1 MEINFSFAILL
12 TTLAGLS
19 TGIGSAIAFFI
30 RTPKYSYLAVA
41 LGFSAGVMIYIS
53 FVELLGTAIENVGFV
68 TANIAFFTGIGL
80 IALIDILVPH
90 EYEEERMDSTP
101 QNASKKGERAMSGLP
116 PQLTAPSQSTLMRS
130 GILIALGIAIHNFPE
145 GMVTFCSAATG
156 DIAFGIIIAVA
167 IAIHNIPE
175 GIAVSV
181 PIFYAT
187 GNRRK
192 AFTYSFLSGVAE
204 PVGALIGYG
213 ILFSFLTPALL
224 SSMLAFVAGIMVYI
238 SLDEILPLAHR
249 YGKEH
254 LVIIVI
260 GIGML
265 VMVMSL
271 FLQNLARIRAIDA
284 PACWGEF
291 HWLSEQVKKSFRP

>member
-1 MEINFSFAILL
+1 MEIDLSFAMLL

-30 RTPKYSYLAVA
+30 RTPRYSYLAFA
-41 LGFSAGVMIYIS
+41 LGLSAGVMVYIS
-53 FVELLGTAIENVGFV
+53 FTELLGTAIGDVGFAR
-68 TANIAFFTGIGL
+68 ANIAFFVGIGF
-80 IALIDILVPH
+80 IALIDMLIPH
-90 EYEEERMDSTP
+90 EYEEERVTDAP
-101 QNASKKGERAMSGLP
+101 QNTSGIEQWRILGLP
-116 PQLTAPSQSTLMRS
+116 PQPVTPSKASLMRS

-145 GMVTFCSAATG
+145 GLVTFCSAATG
-156 DIAFGIIIAVA
+156 NVAFGIMIAVA

-213 ILFSFLTPALL
+213 ILLPFLTSELL
-224 SSMLAFVAGIMVYI
+224 SSMLAFVAGIMI
-238 SLDEILPLAHR
+238 FICLDEILPLAHR

-254 LVIIVI
+254 LVIAGI
-260 GIGML
+260 GTGML
-265 VMVMSL
+265 VMAVSL
-271 FLQNLARIRAIDA
+271 FLLR
-284 PACWGEF
+284 
-291 HWLSEQVKKSFRP
+291 

>member
-1 MEINFSFAILL
+1 MEINLPFAILL

-41 LGFSAGVMIYIS
+41 LGFSAGVMVYIS
-53 FVELLGTAIENVGFV
+53 FTELLGTAIEDVGFA
-68 TANIAFFTGIGL
+68 TANIAFFAGIGF
-80 IALIDILVPH
+80 IALVDILIPH
-90 EYEEERMDSTP
+90 KYEEERVTNVP
-101 QNASKKGERAMSGLP
+101 QDIGEIGQQEMPGLP
-116 PQLTAPSQSTLMRS
+116 PQLAAPSRSFLMRS
-130 GILIALGIAIHNFPE
+130 GVLIAVGIAIHNFPE
-145 GMVTFCSAATG
+145 GMVTFCSATTG
-156 DIAFGIIIAVA
+156 DVAFGIMIAVA

-213 ILFSFLTPALL
+213 ILFPFLTPTLL
-224 SSMLAFVAGIMVYI
+224 SSMLAFVAGIMVFI

-254 LVIIVI
+254 LVLI
-260 GIGML
+260 GIATGML
-265 VMVMSL
+265 VMALSL
-271 FLQNLARIRAIDA
+271 FLLR
-284 PACWGEF
+284 
-291 HWLSEQVKKSFRP
+291 

>member
-1 MEINFSFAILL
+1 MEINLSFAILL

-30 RTPKYSYLAVA
+30 RNPKYSYLAVL

-53 FVELLGTAIENVGFV
+53 FTELLGTAIENVGFAR
-68 TANIAFFTGIGL
+68 ANIAFFVGFAL
-80 IALIDILVPH
+80 IALIDMLVPH
-90 EYEEERMDSTP
+90 EYEEERTTGVYK
-101 QNASKKGERAMSGLP
+101 NTTESKPEKISGLP
-116 PQLTAPSQSTLMRS
+116 PQLAVPSKPFLMRA
-130 GILIALGIAIHNFPE
+130 GVLTALGIAIHNFPE
-145 GMVTFCSAATG
+145 GLVTFSCAATG
-156 DIAFGIIIAVA
+156 DVAFGTMIAIA

-213 ILFSFLTPALL
+213 ILLPFLTPALL
-224 SSMLAFVAGIMVYI
+224 ASMMAFVAGIMIFI
-238 SLDEILPLAHR
+238 SLDEIIPLAHR

-254 LVIIVI
+254 LVLI
-260 GIGML
+260 GIGTGML
-265 VMVMSL
+265 VMAASL
-271 FLQNLARIRAIDA
+271 FL
-284 PACWGEF
+284 
-291 HWLSEQVKKSFRP
+291 LS